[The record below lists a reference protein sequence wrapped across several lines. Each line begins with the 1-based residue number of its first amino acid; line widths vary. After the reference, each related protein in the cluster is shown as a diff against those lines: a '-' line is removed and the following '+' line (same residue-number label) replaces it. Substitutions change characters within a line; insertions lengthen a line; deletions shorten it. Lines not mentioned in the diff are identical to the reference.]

1 MQRLLTVVTTVAIL
15 LVATAAFGTVFLY
28 EDFETM
34 PAGWQETGSHGLW
47 HLETYRSVSGSQSA
61 AYNWGG
67 AAAPYPTYNTG
78 SINWGTLYSAPV
90 DVTGASAVY
99 FDVNSWLHTE
109 NGPGWTSYGFDL
121 ARIGVYDTFLN
132 PVFVFGPD
140 INYFAHSV
148 WMHISSPNFK
158 PWLDSSA
165 VSQFCLGFHFDTVD
179 ANLNDFEGWYLDD
192 LRIHD
197 GETPPIP
204 EPSTWLL
211 LSTGLLGVG
220 AAARKRFF
228 G

>member
-34 PAGWQETGSHGLW
+34 PADWYQDGSNLLW
-47 HLETYRSVSGSQSA
+47 HLDSYRSVSGSQSA
-61 AYNWGG
+61 AYNLPT
-67 AAAPYPTYNTG
+67 AAAPGRTYNTG
-78 SINWGTLYSAPV
+78 STNWGTLYSAAV
-90 DVTGASAVY
+90 DVTGAPAVY
-99 FDVNSWLHTE
+99 FDVWSWLETE
-109 NGPGWTSYGFDL
+109 NLDYTPAPGFDL
-121 ARIGVYDTFLN
+121 AVIGVYDVLMN
-132 PVFVFGPD
+132 PVFAFGPD
-140 INYFAHSV
+140 INGFRHST
-148 WMHISSPNFK
+148 WEYLSSNDFK
-158 PWLDSSA
+158 PALDSYA
-165 VSQFCLGFHFDTVD
+165 LSQFRLGFYFDTVD
-179 ANLNDFEGWYLDD
+179 DFDNDYEGWYLDD
-192 LRIHD
+192 LTIHD